1 MPSIARFA
9 TGDKVVMLGG
19 NCCEIYAAF
28 LVIAL
33 VFNTN
38 PFYNRAMKK
47 KSINL
52 PLLRAIVSLGAAL
65 VATIP
70 LPAFAAT
77 KPIEPIIITEVQV
90 GTDASGSQEF
100 IELYN
105 QSATVIDLT
114 AGKWQLQIT
123 TAKATTWEKAKIVTL
138 SGLFYPGTYILASS
152 NYVAP
157 GDTKSYLK
165 DYATAQFTPGM
176 TATSGHIRVV
186 HAAIAPATGN
196 QVDDRLEWSTQDNNE
211 PVSRGIDGESTFL
224 LNSTIPDTASIKR
237 ATDTD
242 NIFMAS
248 GEPTRDF
255 LLSSCP
261 SPTSNNTA
269 QSSPGRALSEPIAT
283 TIDITNPSCAE
294 QESDDEGGT
303 TEPTA
308 DPPAILLPSEEPTG
322 VGSSGTKTG
331 PHIPAADVGLASPQ
345 ISELLPNPASPQT
358 DAHDE
363 FIELYNSNDTAF
375 DLSGF
380 ILEVGMTGSKR
391 YTFPQGTTMPA
402 RSFKAFF
409 SGDTHTSLSN
419 TTGRVKLL
427 DPLEK
432 VLSQTDV
439 YGAAKDN
446 QAWALAGGSW
456 QWTTKP
462 SPNAVNTI
470 ASPTAKTTKSKATST
485 KSAAKKSTATVSQS
499 ASSTKSADMAMA
511 SSSQP
516 ESPLHPLALAV
527 AGGFALL
534 YGGYEYRHDLANKFH
549 QLRVYRAA
557 RRKNRQSIAR
567 R

>member
-1 MPSIARFA
+1 
-9 TGDKVVMLGG
+9 
-19 NCCEIYAAF
+19 
-28 LVIAL
+28 
-33 VFNTN
+33 
-38 PFYNRAMKK
+38 MKK
-47 KSINL
+47 KLINL
-52 PLLRAIVSLGAAL
+52 PLLRTILSLGAAL
-65 VATIP
+65 IATTP

-77 KPIEPIIITEVQV
+77 KPIAPIIITEVQV

-105 QSATVIDLT
+105 QSATVVDLT
-114 AGKWQLQIT
+114 AGKWQLEIT
-123 TAKATTWEKAKIVTL
+123 TAKATAWEKAKIVTL

-176 TATSGHIRVV
+176 TATSGHIRIV

-196 QVDDRLEWSTQDNNE
+196 QEGDRLEWSTQDNNE
-211 PVSRGIDGESTFL
+211 PVSRGIDGEPTFL
-224 LNSTIPDTASIKR
+224 LDRTISNTASIKR
-237 ATDTD
+237 ATDTS
-242 NIFMAS
+242 NVFMAS
-248 GEPTRDF
+248 GEPARDF

-261 SPTSNNTA
+261 SPTSNNQA
-269 QSSPGRALSEPIAT
+269 PSSPGRALSEPIAT
-283 TIDITNPSCAE
+283 TIDVTNPSCIE
-294 QESDDEGGT
+294 QEPDDEGGT

-308 DPPAILLPSEEPTG
+308 DPPAILLPSEESTG
-322 VGSSGTKTG
+322 GESGGAKTS
-331 PHIPAADVGLASPQ
+331 PRVPAADVGLASPQ

-363 FIELYNSNDTAF
+363 FIELYNSNDAVF

-380 ILEVGMTGSKR
+380 ILEVGITGNKR
-391 YTFPQGTTMPA
+391 YTFPQGTIIPA

-409 SGDTHTSLSN
+409 SGDTHTSLAN
-419 TTGRVKLL
+419 TTGQVRLL
-427 DPLEK
+427 DPLER

-439 YGAAKDN
+439 YSAAKDN

-456 QWTTKP
+456 QWTAKP
-462 SPNAVNTI
+462 SPNATNTI
-470 ASPTAKTTKSKATST
+470 VAPAAKTTKSKANST
-485 KSAAKKSTATVSQS
+485 KATAKKSIATASQP
-499 ASSTKSADMAMA
+499 ASSTKSADMTMA
-511 SSSQP
+511 SSAQP

-534 YGGYEYRHDLANKFH
+534 YGAYEYRHDLANKFH